1 LGQAARETRDEMT
14 EALRKKYAP
23 KIAALQERLRKA
35 QAAVEKQEEQAR
47 QAKMQTALS
56 IGATLLG
63 AFTGRKALS
72 SSNISRATSAVRK
85 AGKIMEESGD
95 VARAGETVESLQKQ
109 IASLEAEFEA
119 ETAALAEKIDPLT
132 EPLETLSIKPKKTDI
147 LVQLVTLAWAPY
159 WQDEQGTLSPAW

>member
-1 LGQAARETRDEMT
+1 
-14 EALRKKYAP
+14 
-23 KIAALQERLRKA
+23 
-35 QAAVEKQEEQAR
+35 
-47 QAKMQTALS
+47 
-56 IGATLLG
+56 
-63 AFTGRKALS
+63 
-72 SSNISRATSAVRK
+72 
-85 AGKIMEESGD
+85 